1 MVPNIGDI
9 YEVYIYICPIYVLET
24 VSLFLNELCSA
35 RCSSTSSPKMSAR

>member
-1 MVPNIGDI
+1 MRYI
-9 YEVYIYICPIYVLET
+9 YIYIYICPIYVLET